1 MRIGALRVPSDDC
14 RQYRRAEGL
23 ASGVT
28 VKATLMRFSCGSR
41 EGFAARASAS
51 GRAAGASARRHR
63 RSGRGAAARRP
74 RYMSLCGERAPRA
87 VVTDSQWRRRP
98 TVCPTAGTAARVAPP
113 RCTPPAPPGAM
124 PPSLGPPPP
133 VALHP
138 PRPEE
143 FSASGGKN
151 RLCSEP
157 RIISARRTAP
167 LRPLRRPALPPR
179 AATVKRIAFHSTGD
193 GAVYTILVAAT

>member
-28 VKATLMRFSCGSR
+28 VKVTLMRISCGSR
-41 EGFAARASAS
+41 EGVAARASAS
-51 GRAAGASARRHR
+51 AWSRAAGASARRHR

-98 TVCPTAGTAARVAPP
+98 TVCPSAGTAARVAPP
-113 RCTPPAPPGAM
+113 RCTPPAP
-124 PPSLGPPPP
+124 L
-133 VALHP
+133 ALCP
-138 PRPEE
+138 PR
-143 FSASGGKN
+143 S
-151 RLCSEP
+151 
-157 RIISARRTAP
+157 AP
-167 LRPLRRPALPPR
+167 LLPSHYTRPAPKNFPHR
-179 AATVKRIAFHSTGD
+179 AGKID
-193 GAVYTILVAAT
+193 CAASPE

>member
-28 VKATLMRFSCGSR
+28 VKVTLVRILRIAGSCRGA
-41 EGFAARASAS
+41 GVGVGPG
-51 GRAAGASARRHR
+51 GRRIGAPPPAEC
-63 RSGRGAAARRP
+63 RGAAARRP

-113 RCTPPAPPGAM
+113 RCTPPAP
-124 PPSLGPPPP
+124 L
-133 VALHP
+133 ALCP
-138 PRPEE
+138 PR
-143 FSASGGKN
+143 S
-151 RLCSEP
+151 
-157 RIISARRTAP
+157 AP
-167 LRPLRRPALPPR
+167 LLPSHYTRPAPKNFPHR
-179 AATVKRIAFHSTGD
+179 AGKID
-193 GAVYTILVAAT
+193 CAASPE